1 MSIDFYYAIVIGWSI
16 LVIFW
21 ITILLF
27 VYWRKPPKS
36 KLTIKMTLRSIL
48 LFFIGYVIIWFLGL
62 SIRF

>member
-1 MSIDFYYAIVIGWSI
+1 MSIDFYYAIIIGWSI
-16 LVIFW
+16 LLVFW

-27 VYWRKPPKS
+27 VYWRKPLKS

-48 LFFIGYVIIWFLGL
+48 LFLIGYVIIWFLGL